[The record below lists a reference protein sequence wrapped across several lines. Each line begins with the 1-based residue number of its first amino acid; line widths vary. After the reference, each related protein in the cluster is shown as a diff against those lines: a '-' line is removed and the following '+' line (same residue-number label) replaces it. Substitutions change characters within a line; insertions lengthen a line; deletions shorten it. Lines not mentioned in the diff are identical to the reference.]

1 MSDRKRQKYKLGLP
15 LEVGVVL
22 YIIYKILHNLF
33 ILEFVN
39 IIKTMG
45 EGWRVYRVKEG
56 RWVNLKQVP

>member
-45 EGWRVYRVKEG
+45 EG
-56 RWVNLKQVP
+56 